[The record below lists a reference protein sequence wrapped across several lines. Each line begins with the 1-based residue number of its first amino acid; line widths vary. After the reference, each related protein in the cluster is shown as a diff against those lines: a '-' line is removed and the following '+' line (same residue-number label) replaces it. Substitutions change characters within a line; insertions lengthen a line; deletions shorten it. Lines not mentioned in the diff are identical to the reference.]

1 MTDKGSPQPKGLLAG
16 EITTTD
22 EDRAWSRDSV
32 KYQQQFFEIPAPF
45 ECIDFGSS
53 PDRRQIAKPGEYIA
67 AL

>member
-1 MTDKGSPQPKGLLAG
+1 LAG

-53 PDRRQIAKPGEYIA
+53 PDRRQIAKTGEYIA